1 MTHCYLR
8 LGLVTGIRQWR
19 SLWLNMSLFITLDIV
34 PIDWQKGHI
43 FEHFTQTYANGLQ
56 TPVIFAYTPTT

>member
-1 MTHCYLR
+1 MTFFMVKH
-8 LGLVTGIRQWR
+8 
-19 SLWLNMSLFITLDIV
+19 SLFITLNIV

-56 TPVIFAYTPTT
+56 TPVIFAYTLNT